1 MFASRL
7 ATLLFFAIFLDAQFT
22 LNPLHSIYGRFAAAS
37 LHQLYSF
44 AIFPEALM
52 CGRLSDGQLVA
63 FIYWQISKKIYT
75 KGQILSLPKP
85 IPLLLRLPL
94 LKRLPLPLL

>member
-7 ATLLFFAIFLDAQFT
+7 ATHLLFAIFLDAQFT
-22 LNPLHSIYGRFAAAS
+22 LNQLHSIYGRFAAAS

-63 FIYWQISKKIYT
+63 FIYWQISKKNYT

-94 LKRLPLPLL
+94 L